1 MISPVCWNGLEV
13 DLGVSRVVDPVPA
26 PSRVLPEA
34 HREGVVPRRTGRRVV
49 LVPGS
54 PDATPQSIEN
64 RFLVDEGS
72 LTDAVSTGGAN
83 LQFRQ
88 GGCPV
93 TLQNRFDP
101 LINDADSDPAV
112 SRPEEFA
119 MTEASSTESQELGR
133 PSRRLRLV
141 WNPATQDEEA
151 APMDSHDQRLE
162 RVRRVV
168 QRERNDRRVL
178 AASEFVITAAER
190 IGFVDPGG
198 EIPRQVRQLRWSVFN
213 VPLMWAAAAGE
224 DDCAVLG
231 WMSARAEN
239 LPHITINGEHV
250 PASEALRV
258 GWEALRDTFR
268 SWDIRSRKDLAEWMH
283 RQGFIR
289 PRWGAH
295 FSGRIQERTWSGVV
309 ARDVRGAV
317 LESFYVHLVLN
328 ACSSENRVSPPEAG
342 PQAAAPTIGE
352 SQWSSL
358 DEIGLPEVF
367 QTRFRVLQSCGAHLK
382 GRYRSAMKVALE
394 AVHTAVEQR
403 DLLTEVRG
411 WKLFSLLPF
420 WLLRKPLSQGRVG
433 KSELSERFEAFTRG
447 ALGRSAF
454 GGDQGR
460 VTEPCSRDIRASDT

>member
-1 MISPVCWNGLEV
+1 MGGLEE

-34 HREGVVPRRTGRRVV
+34 HREGVVPRRSGRRVV
-49 LVPGS
+49 LVPSS

-72 LTDAVSTGGAN
+72 LTDAVSTAGAN

-101 LINDADSDPAV
+101 LIHDANSAPAV

-119 MTEASSTESQELGR
+119 MTEAS
-133 PSRRLRLV
+133 
-141 WNPATQDEEA
+141 EEA

-213 VPLMWAAAAGE
+213 VPLMWVAAAGE

-250 PASEALRV
+250 PAPEALRV

-268 SWDIRSRKDLAEWMH
+268 LWDIRSREDLAEWMH

-295 FSGRIQERTWSGVV
+295 FSGRIQERILSGVV
-309 ARDVRGAV
+309 ARDVRGAA

-367 QTRFRVLQSCGAHLK
+367 QTRFRVLQSCPAHLK
-382 GRYRSAMKVALE
+382 GRYRCAMKVALE

-403 DLLTEVRG
+403 DLLTRG
-411 WKLFSLLPF
+411 PGMETFQFVAVLVAPKATNTIAESGNQSCPRGSKHSQEGTGALYIWRRPGTRHGAVLQRHQGIGHLN
-420 WLLRKPLSQGRVG
+420 REQGRLAR
-433 KSELSERFEAFTRG
+433 KSE
-447 ALGRSAF
+447 
-454 GGDQGR
+454 
-460 VTEPCSRDIRASDT
+460 SRKCHVPDSV